1 MRRLLVLPVAAA
13 LALSACG
20 TTTSTNSTGQKLSGD
35 QKAVTDLVSKLAT
48 AGRRGDAATI
58 CNDVLSKQLLT
69 ELKTAGGDCQTEMKN
84 AIRDASDYDLQV
96 TSVKVNGDNATATV
110 RQGKKGPTAT
120 FTFVK
125 ESGGWRASAL
135 GS

>member
-1 MRRLLVLPVAAA
+1 MVL
-13 LALSACG
+13 LALGLTACG
-20 TTTSTNSTGQKLSGD
+20 ATTTSSSGGNLTGAQKDVSD
-35 QKAVTDLVSKLAT
+35 VVSKLAT
-48 AGRRGDAATI
+48 AGRRGDASTI
-58 CNDVLSKQLLT
+58 CNDILSKQLLT
-69 ELKTAGGDCQTEMKN
+69 QLRSAGGDCQTEMKN

-96 TSVKVNGDNATATV
+96 TNVKVTGNNATATV

-125 ESGGWRASAL
+125 ENGNWRASAL

>member
-1 MRRLLVLPVAAA
+1 MRGLVVLPVIAA
-13 LALSACG
+13 LALSGCG
-20 TTTSTNSTGQKLSGD
+20 AASSTNSTGQKLSGD
-35 QKAVTDLVSKLAT
+35 QKAVTDLVSKLST
-48 AGRRGDAATI
+48 AGRRGDAAAI

-69 ELKTAGGDCQTEMKN
+69 QLKTAGGDCQTEMKN

-96 TSVKVNGDNATATV
+96 TSVKVSGNNATAIV

-125 ESGGWRASAL
+125 ENGNWRASAL
-135 GS
+135 GN